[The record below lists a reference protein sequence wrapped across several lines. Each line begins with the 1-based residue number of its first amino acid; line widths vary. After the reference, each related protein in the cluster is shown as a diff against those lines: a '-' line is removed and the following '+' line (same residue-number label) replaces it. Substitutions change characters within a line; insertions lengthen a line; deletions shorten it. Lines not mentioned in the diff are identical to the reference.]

1 MVSRTRTVILI
12 GAGIAAVVAVIG
24 ARDERRDVRSYT
36 TARVRGGE
44 IVVSI
49 RTEPRSF
56 NCYLARDITTAILAT
71 LTQAT
76 LVRVNRVT
84 DDIEPWLATSWT
96 RSDDGLRYTLR
107 LQPNITFS
115 DGHSFSADDV
125 VFSFA
130 AAYDERTPGPVGDS
144 IMIDGKKLQVAALD
158 PLTVA
163 VTFPSPFAAGLRLL
177 DHLPIL
183 PRHKLQGSLD
193 AGRFSETWSVTTPPS
208 QVVGLGPFLISDYQP
223 GQRLAF
229 TRNPYYWRK
238 DADGIQLPYLDRMT
252 LEILTD
258 QNAELLRLDS
268 GQIDMTSSEIRP
280 EDYLPLKRA
289 ADAGRVRLVD
299 LGVGMDA
306 DGLWFNLKPGAF
318 AGDPRAT
325 WLQRDEL
332 RHAVS
337 MAVDRKLLAD
347 TVFLGAGVPIAGVE
361 TPANTRWY
369 SATAPQM
376 RYDPAGAR
384 ALLSSIGITG
394 DHPGRFTLLTPSTS
408 TATVRAAAVLREEL
422 KRVGLL
428 VDVVTLEP
436 SAVVQSFLS
445 GKYDAVY
452 FRFLRTD
459 PDPAMN
465 LDFWFSRGSAHVW
478 NISQRTAST
487 EWERRIDEL
496 MSRQIAASHDGE
508 RKRLY
513 DDVQRIFGEHLPIV
527 FFAAPRVYIAASS
540 RMKNLEPAVRRP
552 QLLWSPDTLAVHRG
566 ETH

>member
-1 MVSRTRTVILI
+1 MVSPTRIVILFL
-12 GAGIAAVVAVIG
+12 GGIAAVAAVMG
-24 ARDERRDVRSYT
+24 ARTERRDSRADT
-36 TARVRGGE
+36 NGHTRGGE

-49 RTEPRSF
+49 RSEPRTF
-56 NCYLARDITTAILAT
+56 NCYLARDITTAIFAT

-96 RSDDGLRYTLR
+96 RSDDGLRYTLKLR
-107 LQPNITFS
+107 PNIAFS
-115 DGHSFSADDV
+115 DGEPFSADDV

-130 AAYDERTPGPVGDS
+130 AAYDERSAGPVGES
-144 IMIDGKKLQVAALD
+144 ILVDGKKLQVAALD
-158 PLTVA
+158 PLTVV

-183 PRHKLQGSLD
+183 PRHKLEASLM
-193 AGRFSETWSVTTPPS
+193 AGRFSETWSVTTLPS

-223 GQRLAF
+223 GQRLTF

-238 DADGIQLPYLDRMT
+238 DADGAQLPYLDGMT

-258 QNAELLRLDS
+258 QNAELLRLEV
-268 GQIDMTSSEIRP
+268 GQIDMTTSEIRP

-289 ADAGRVRLVD
+289 ADAGLVRLVD

-318 AGDPRAT
+318 AADPRAT

-332 RHAVS
+332 RRAIS
-337 MAVDRKLLAD
+337 MAVDRNLLAD
-347 TVFLGAGVPIAGVE
+347 TVFLGAGLPIGGVE

-369 SATAPQM
+369 SAAASQTH
-376 RYDPAGAR
+376 YDPAGAR
-384 ALLSSIGITG
+384 ALLSSIGVTV
-394 DHPGRFTLLTPSTS
+394 DRPGRFTLLTTGTSTS
-408 TATVRAAAVLREEL
+408 TVRGAAVLREEL

-436 SAVVQSFLS
+436 SAVVQRFLS

-478 NISQRTAST
+478 NISERSAAT

-496 MSRQIAASHDGE
+496 MSRQIAASEGVE

-513 DDVQRIFGEHLPIV
+513 DDVQRTFGEHLPIV

-540 RMKNLEPAVRRP
+540 RTANLQPAVRRP
-552 QLLWSPDTLAVHRG
+552 QLLWSPDTLAVHG
-566 ETH
+566 SATQ